1 MSSYNRVTLMGN
13 LASGPELKYLPG
25 GDTAVVETAIAVN
38 ERFKKGDEYVETV
51 SFVDAVFYGRS
62 AEIVNQY
69 LRKGSPILI
78 EGRLKQDRWEKDGQ
92 KRSKLR
98 VVVEQMK
105 MIGGKQSDDDDAADQ
120 STPDDSELV
129 GSVAGSEAAPY

>member
-13 LASGPELKYLPG
+13 LANSPELKYLPG

-38 ERFKKGDEYVETV
+38 ERFKKGEEYVETV

-78 EGRLKQDRWEKDGQ
+78 EGRLKQDRWEKEGQ

-98 VVVEQMK
+98 VIVEQMK
-105 MIGGKQSDDDDAADQ
+105 MIGGKKTGDDDAADQ
-120 STPDDSELV
+120 PTPDDHELV
-129 GSVAGSEAAPY
+129 GNVAGSEAATY